1 MPKEGLLDR
10 FRRAVKMIIK
20 NKKQEKI
27 LDIVQKTKL
36 DFLFVL
42 SKPQFNVFYEEK
54 NSQVI
59 LTTLQSC
66 YIELRKEFLVYDTF
80 GLDPKFCLYFRFNS
94 FEIWTSDDCENIKW
108 VTPTTAR

>member
-42 SKPQFNVFYEEK
+42 SKPQFNVFY
-54 NSQVI
+54 
-59 LTTLQSC
+59 
-66 YIELRKEFLVYDTF
+66 
-80 GLDPKFCLYFRFNS
+80 
-94 FEIWTSDDCENIKW
+94 
-108 VTPTTAR
+108 